1 MKFRLRLELD
11 QFWILN
17 DMKRI
22 CIICALCLSLLSC
35 GNGTAKPSVTQEI
48 AASPKPQAP
57 EGYCADATY
66 LYAEKDGEELLLD
79 IYESSVAGEGQ
90 PTLIYLFG
98 GGFIRGTRDAAY
110 LMPFFNALNER
121 GYRVISI
128 DYRLGLKGKGK
139 VGLGT
144 VDNLDAAIHMVVE
157 DLFSATAFLCENRK
171 ELGIDTDN
179 LVIIGSS
186 AGAISVLQS
195 EYEICNGSSYASALP
210 SGFNYKGVISLA
222 GAVLS
227 RNGALKYATEPC
239 PMLLFHG
246 TADDVVDYK
255 QIRFFKLGWYGSN
268 TIAKVCDKCGY
279 NYSIY
284 RFKDARHEIADSGM
298 ENINIIDE
306 FIRVNVMQ
314 GSRRIVDALVCDPRI
329 EVSTL
334 TLDELYQ

>member
-1 MKFRLRLELD
+1 
-11 QFWILN
+11 
-17 DMKRI
+17 MKRI
-22 CIICALCLSLLSC
+22 CIFALSCIALLSC
-35 GNGTAKPSVTQEI
+35 GQGTAKTVTATE
-48 AASPKPQAP
+48 ASEQPARPVAP

-66 LYAEKDGEELLLD
+66 LYAEKDGEELYLD
-79 IYESSVAGEGQ
+79 IYENNTDANLPSI
-90 PTLIYLFG
+90 IYLFG
-98 GGFIRGTRDAAY
+98 GGFIRGTRNADH
-110 LMPFFNALNER
+110 LMPFFSALNLK

-139 VGLGT
+139 VGISS
-144 VDNLDAAIHMVVE
+144 VDNLDEAIHKVVE
-157 DLFSATAFLCENRK
+157 DLFDATAFLVENRD

-179 LVIIGSS
+179 LVIMGSS

-195 EYEICNGSSYASALP
+195 EYEICNATGYASALP
-210 SGFNYKGVISLA
+210 RGFNYKGVISLA
-222 GAVLS
+222 GAILS
-227 RNGALKYATEPC
+227 RNGALKYAGTPA

-255 QIRFFKLGWYGSN
+255 QIRFFKLGWYGSD
-268 TIAKVCDKCGY
+268 TIAKVCSKNGY
-279 NYSIY
+279 NYCIY
-284 RFKDARHEIADSGM
+284 RFKDARHEIADSGI

-314 GSRRIVDALVCDPRI
+314 GQRRVVDALVDDPRI

>member
-1 MKFRLRLELD
+1 MK
-11 QFWILN
+11 N
-17 DMKRI
+17 VMKRI
-22 CIICALCLSLLSC
+22 SILLVLCTVMLSC
-35 GNGTAKPSVTQEI
+35 SQGNARTVIENQTNE
-48 AASPKPQAP
+48 KPQAP
-57 EGYCADATY
+57 QGYAADATY
-66 LYAEKDGEELLLD
+66 LYAEKDGEGLYLD
-79 IYESSVAGEGQ
+79 IYESATSTQGQ

-98 GGFIRGTRDAAY
+98 GGFIRGTRDASH
-110 LMPFFNALNER
+110 LMPFFSALNDR
-121 GYRVISI
+121 GYDVVSI

-144 VDNLDAAIHMVVE
+144 VDNLDRAIHMVVE
-157 DLFSATAFLCENRK
+157 DLFDATTFLIDNRE

-179 LVIIGSS
+179 LVLIGSS
-186 AGAISVLQS
+186 AGAISVLQA
-195 EYEICNGSSYASALP
+195 EYEIANQSSYTSALP
-210 SGFNYKGVISLA
+210 SGFNYKGIVSLA

-227 RNGALKYATEPC
+227 RNGALKYESEPC

-268 TIAKVCDKCGY
+268 TIAKVCDKNAY

-314 GSRRIVDALVCDPRI
+314 GRRRVVDALVSDPRI
-329 EVSTL
+329 EMSTL
-334 TLDELYQ
+334 TLDELYN